1 MRIYNRGEMN
11 ATEVGTKR
19 AEITAQYKEFIGRKI
34 IFILSCITA
43 ICIIAAISATLGS
56 YPITVTEV
64 YHIIVHSPFQNIDI
78 SHPIT
83 VTELYHTIV
92 HNSFQDFI
100 NTNEEYVVW
109 KLRLPRIVMGIL
121 AGIGLAVA
129 GTAMQGILRN
139 PLVSPTTIGIAAG
152 AHLGAAIAF
161 ILGAGF
167 TSGKLILMGNAFL
180 FALIPAF
187 VIFGLARFKRATP
200 EMMILAGIAMTF
212 IFSSVSSL
220 LHYFSD
226 PDMLKGLVVWKMGN
240 LGNATWGDLFT
251 VSLVLAVCIPLL
263 IWKSWD
269 LNTMGAGDEI
279 AKSLG
284 VNVKRTRIFVMM
296 TASLLTAVVICFTGM
311 ITFVGLVAPHICRII
326 IGGDTRFL
334 IPASG
339 LFGAVFLL
347 FSDTVARTI
356 VAPVIIPVGIV
367 TSCVGGPLFLYL
379 IIRKRREYW

>member
-1 MRIYNRGEMN
+1 
-11 ATEVGTKR
+11 
-19 AEITAQYKEFIGRKI
+19 
-34 IFILSCITA
+34 
-43 ICIIAAISATLGS
+43 
-56 YPITVTEV
+56 
-64 YHIIVHSPFQNIDI
+64 
-78 SHPIT
+78 
-83 VTELYHTIV
+83 
-92 HNSFQDFI
+92 
-100 NTNEEYVVW
+100 
-109 KLRLPRIVMGIL
+109 
-121 AGIGLAVA
+121 
-129 GTAMQGILRN
+129 
-139 PLVSPTTIGIAAG
+139 
-152 AHLGAAIAF
+152 
-161 ILGAGF
+161 
-167 TSGKLILMGNAFL
+167 
-180 FALIPAF
+180 
-187 VIFGLARFKRATP
+187 
-200 EMMILAGIAMTF
+200 MMILAGIAMTF

-240 LGNATWGDLFT
+240 LGNATWSDLFA

-284 VNVKRTRIFVMM
+284 VNVKRTRVFVMM

-311 ITFVGLVAPHICRII
+311 IAFVGLVAPHICRII

-347 FSDTVARTI
+347 FADTVARTI
-356 VAPVIIPVGIV
+356 IAPVIIPVGIV

>member
-11 ATEVGTKR
+11 AAEVGTKR

-34 IFILSCITA
+34 IFILSCIIA

-64 YHIIVHSPFQNIDI
+64 YHIIVHSPFQDVDI
-78 SHPIT
+78 SHPIA
-83 VTELYHTIV
+83 VY
-92 HNSFQDFI
+92 QDFI

-109 KLRLPRIVMGIL
+109 KLRLPRIAMGVL
-121 AGIGLAVA
+121 AGIGLAIA

-152 AHLGAAIAF
+152 AHLGAGIAF

-167 TSGKLILMGNAFL
+167 TSGKFILMGNAFL
-180 FALIPAF
+180 FSLIPAF

-226 PDMLKGLVVWKMGN
+226 PEMLKGLVVWKMGN
-240 LGNATWGDLFT
+240 LGNATWSDLFA
-251 VSLVLAVCIPLL
+251 VSLILAVCIPLL

-269 LNTMGAGDEI
+269 LNTMGAGDEV

-284 VNVKRTRIFVMM
+284 VNIKRTRIFVMM

-311 ITFVGLVAPHICRII
+311 VAFVGLVAPHICRII

-334 IPASG
+334 VPASG

-347 FSDTVARTI
+347 FADTVARTI
-356 VAPVIIPVGIV
+356 IAPVIIPVGII

>member
-11 ATEVGTKR
+11 AAEVGTKR

-34 IFILSCITA
+34 IFILSCIIA

-64 YHIIVHSPFQNIDI
+64 YHIIVHSPFQDVDI
-78 SHPIT
+78 SHPIA
-83 VTELYHTIV
+83 VY
-92 HNSFQDFI
+92 QDFI

-109 KLRLPRIVMGIL
+109 KLRLPRIAMGVL
-121 AGIGLAVA
+121 AGIGLAIA

-152 AHLGAAIAF
+152 AHLGAGIAF

-167 TSGKLILMGNAFL
+167 TSGKFILMGNAFL
-180 FALIPAF
+180 FSLIPAF

-226 PDMLKGLVVWKMGN
+226 PEMLKGLVVWKMGN
-240 LGNATWGDLFT
+240 LGNATWSDLFA
-251 VSLVLAVCIPLL
+251 VSLILAVCIPLL

-269 LNTMGAGDEI
+269 LNTMGAGDEV

-284 VNVKRTRIFVMM
+284 VNIKRTRIFVMM

-311 ITFVGLVAPHICRII
+311 IAFVGLVAPHICRII

-334 IPASG
+334 VPASG

-347 FSDTVARTI
+347 FADTVARTI
-356 VAPVIIPVGIV
+356 IAPVIIPVGII